1 MPPQCALSDQP
12 LLACNIFQHPR
23 QLFQHPE
30 QLPSIYELEE
40 LHPSMSD
47 ATAYKYIQKLT
58 DATAY
63 KHIQKLTDAG
73 IVKEVAS
80 NDDQRRQGY
89 RWKFYG
95 LTDEGLGSSKI
106 TTCSLLRRHSNR
118 STRLF
123 LTKQIYETISD
134 RLEEMI
140 EYENAPA
147 PTIDR
152 PA

>member
-23 QLFQHPE
+23 QLFKHPE

-40 LHPSMSD
+40 LHPSMS
-47 ATAYKYIQKLT
+47 